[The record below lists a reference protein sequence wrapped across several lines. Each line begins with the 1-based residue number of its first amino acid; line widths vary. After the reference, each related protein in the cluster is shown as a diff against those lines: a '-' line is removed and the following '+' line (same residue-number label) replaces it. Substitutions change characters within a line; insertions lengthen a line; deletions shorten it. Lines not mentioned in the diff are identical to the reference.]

1 MKEVK
6 NSQVAKNSKAE
17 KSTTKGDH
25 KTAIKEA
32 SPEHTS
38 WDDQKKKLKAKFST
52 LTDADLNF
60 EENKKEEMMKKV
72 QAKLGKTREELAKIV
87 AAL

>member
-6 NSQVAKNSKAE
+6 NSKNATKTDNATSKDA
-17 KSTTKGDH
+17 S
-25 KTAIKEA
+25 KTAAKVA
-32 SPEHTS
+32 SPEHAS

-60 EENKKEEMMKKV
+60 EESKKEEMMKKV
-72 QAKLGKTREELAKIV
+72 QAKLGKTKEELAKIV

>member
-6 NSQVAKNSKAE
+6 NSKNAIKTDNATSKVA
-17 KSTTKGDH
+17 H
-25 KTAIKEA
+25 KTAAKEA
-32 SPEHTS
+32 SPEHVS

-72 QAKLGKTREELAKIV
+72 QAKLGKTKEELHKIIES
-87 AAL
+87 L

>member
-6 NSQVAKNSKAE
+6 NSKTVAKLA
-17 KSTTKGDH
+17 T
-25 KTAIKEA
+25 
-32 SPEHTS
+32 PELVS

-60 EENKKEEMMKKV
+60 TESKKEEMMKKV
-72 QAKLGKTREELAKIV
+72 QAKLGKTKEELAKIV

>member
-6 NSQVAKNSKAE
+6 NS
-17 KSTTKGDH
+17 
-25 KTAIKEA
+25 KTAIKSDKMTDKTTDKSA
-32 SPEHTS
+32 AKLATPEHVS
-38 WDDQKKKLKAKFST
+38 WDEQKKKLKAKFST

-60 EENKKEEMMKKV
+60 TESKKEEMMKKI
-72 QAKLGKTREELAKIV
+72 QTKLGKTKEELAKIV